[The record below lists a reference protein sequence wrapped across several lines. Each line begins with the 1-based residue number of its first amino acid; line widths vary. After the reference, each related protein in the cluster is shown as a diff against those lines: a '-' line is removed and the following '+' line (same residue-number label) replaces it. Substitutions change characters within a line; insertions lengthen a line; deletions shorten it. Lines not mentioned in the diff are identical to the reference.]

1 MPFCVFGRK
10 VDASPS
16 SFLSCVGTRRRSKD
30 LQKQADELYKATKE
44 RQDEEKRA
52 SSERE
57 RQSSIESERQSQED
71 RITKMVASDELEEDS
86 VSCSSPRT
94 MINGVVL
101 ERSASR
107 ELSEAMVGMRQSI
120 VGARG
125 ELNEFQARMMTEA
138 QKEARAEAEAEAELQ
153 ANPAANVL
161 AKGWS
166 KEADAKATAQV
177 EAQAKGMGL
186 SAMHPIEKEEKLKL
200 IADEKQRRA
209 AETELK
215 AAMPSVLRP
224 AADPERLETAIAM
237 ARVSGVATHKL
248 SEAEAKLQ
256 ELKALQ
262 QQAATSN
269 GRRRRRTRTPE
280 DAAAVIQSVQ
290 RGHSVRKTVGF
301 LPGVAA
307 YEGHCDPGEGEG
319 GSKRRHKRRDSS
331 AAGSAASSD
340 RCTPSSSSGHRRKS
354 SASSA
359 SSVV

>member
-10 VDASPS
+10 VGASPS

-30 LQKQADELYKATKE
+30 LQKQADELYRATKE
-44 RQDEEKRA
+44 RQDEQKRA

-57 RQSSIESERQSQED
+57 RQSSIESERQSRED
-71 RITKMVASDELEEDS
+71 RISKIVASDELEEDS
-86 VSCSSPRT
+86 VSCSSPCT

-120 VGARG
+120 VGARD

-256 ELKALQ
+256 ELKALH

-340 RCTPSSSSGHRRKS
+340 RRTSSSSSGHRRMS

-359 SSVV
+359 SRVV